1 MSNISSKSLP
11 SDDNKISGLWSGN
24 RRQLCFISWW
34 FEPWETNFVTTWR
47 LSPLYLDFIFSS
59 RIFVQLIQN
68 VQSYTHC
75 CSERRIVI
83 VIVTHN
89 IGDDHGLHS
98 LSNVTLSP
106 SNLVT
111 TALLLSFWR
120 SRHSWSNKLLRFNC
134 EEQRPLN
141 KYDCFQDMHTFKQQE
156 VESMS
161 TQSRG
166 QGRIHKNYPK

>member
-1 MSNISSKSLP
+1 MTTRSQGYDLKPEDNCVLSVRDTESSSILWNFQSLEAIGAF
-11 SDDNKISGLWSGN
+11 SRFD
-24 RRQLCFISWW
+24 
-34 FEPWETNFVTTWR
+34 PWETNIVTTWR
-47 LSPLYLDFIFSS
+47 LSPLYLDFFFSS

-75 CSERRIVI
+75 WSERRIVI
-83 VIVTHN
+83 VIVTHKN
-89 IGDDHGLHS
+89 GDHGLHS

-134 EEQRPLN
+134 EKQRPLN
-141 KYDCFQDMHTFKQQE
+141 KDCYQDMHTFKQQE
-156 VESMS
+156 IS
-161 TQSRG
+161 
-166 QGRIHKNYPK
+166 

>member
-1 MSNISSKSLP
+1 MIWNQKTTVFYKPVTQEVPNSSIL
-11 SDDNKISGLWSGN
+11 GN
-24 RRQLCFISWW
+24 FQSIEAFGALSRFD
-34 FEPWETNFVTTWR
+34 PWETNIVTTWR
-47 LSPLYLDFIFSS
+47 LSPLYLDFFFSS

-89 IGDDHGLHS
+89 IGNDHGLHS

-111 TALLLSFWR
+111 TALLLFFWR
-120 SRHSWSNKLLRFNC
+120 SRHSWSNKLLRFCC

-141 KYDCFQDMHTFKQQE
+141 IWFL
-156 VESMS
+156 
-161 TQSRG
+161 SR
-166 QGRIHKNYPK
+166 